1 MREILATVV
10 VGGLMAITGAASAG
24 TVNVWSA
31 GSGLDIAIPD
41 GTYGG
46 GFVGTASDF
55 IVVGD
60 DGFGGN
66 IITDID
72 VTIGISHTWIGD
84 LVIKLVSPDGTVLT
98 LLSRPG
104 FAEVADNGED
114 CCGDSSNFGFDFL
127 ITYDDAS
134 PNDAELMG
142 GSIADAAFVGDPANG
157 SPNNYFPNPGAGPG
171 AALSDFNG
179 QNAVGNWT
187 LYVGDSFAAD
197 TGILDA
203 WSMSITTIPAP
214 GALALLGLAGL
225 VSRRRRR
232 A

>member
-1 MREILATVV
+1 MREILVMVA
-10 VGGLMAITGAASAG
+10 VGGLMAITGAASAD

-31 GSGLDIAIPD
+31 GPDLGIGIPD
-41 GTYGG
+41 DGYNGSFG
-46 GFVGTASDF
+46 SMASDF

-72 VTIGISHTWIGD
+72 VTIGMSHTWVGD
-84 LVIKLVSPDGTVLT
+84 LVIKLVSPGGVVLT

-104 FAEVADNGED
+104 FAEAADDGVG
-114 CCGDSSNFGFDFL
+114 CCGDSSDLAFAFQ

-142 GSIADAAFVGDPANG
+142 GSIAGGDVVGDPANG
-157 SPNNYFPNPGAGPG
+157 SPDNYFPNPGTGPG
-171 AALSDFNG
+171 VALVDFNG
-179 QNAVGNWT
+179 LNAVGSWA
-187 LYVGDSFAAD
+187 LYIGDGAGGD
-197 TGILDA
+197 TGILDR
-203 WSMSITTIPAP
+203 WSLTITTIPAP
-214 GALALLGLAGL
+214 GALALLGMAGL

-232 A
+232 S

>member
-1 MREILATVV
+1 MVA
-10 VGGLMAITGAASAG
+10 VGGLAAITGAASAG

-31 GSGLDIAIPD
+31 GPGLGIGIPD
-41 GTYGG
+41 DLYDGSFGRM
-46 GFVGTASDF
+46 ASDF

-72 VTIGISHTWIGD
+72 VTIGMSHIWIGD
-84 LVIKLVSPDGTVLT
+84 LVIKLVSPGGTVLT

-104 FAEVADNGED
+104 FAELVDDGTG
-114 CCGDSSNFGFDFL
+114 CCGDSSDLAFAWA

-134 PNDAELMG
+134 LNDAELMG
-142 GSIADAAFVGDPANG
+142 STIFGGDIVGDPANG

-171 AALSDFNG
+171 VALSDFNG
-179 QNAVGNWT
+179 LNALGSWT
-187 LYVGDSFAAD
+187 LYIGDSAFLA
-197 TGILDA
+197 TGTLDR
-203 WSMSITTIPAP
+203 WSLTITTIPAP
-214 GALALLGLAGL
+214 GALALLGMAGL

-232 A
+232 S